1 VRIEDAK
8 AIMLAA
14 CDDADR
20 CHPGEGPLGFREAL
34 SALPDRTKLSALG
47 PSICQRAEAQLADL
61 LRADLRE
68 VLSRFDP
75 AARALVEAHFGEVM
89 S

>member
-1 VRIEDAK
+1 MRIEDAK

-20 CHPGEGPLGFREAL
+20 HHPDDRVPGFREAIV
-34 SALPDRTKLSALG
+34 ALPDRTRLSALG
-47 PSICQRAEAQLADL
+47 PVIRQQVEGQLVDL
-61 LRADLRE
+61 LCEDLSE
-68 VLSRFDP
+68 VLSRIAPD
-75 AARALVEAHFGEVM
+75 ARALVEARLGEGL